1 MSGIACAV
9 ECGDTIQ
16 LVTGH
21 RPEQSW
27 DEYESDPLFYHTA
40 NVIRRQRGD
49 SIPFLFA
56 ATSKVYEIPAQRV
69 RPPEQ

>member
-9 ECGDTIQ
+9 ECGDTVQ

-21 RPEQSW
+21 RPKQSW
-27 DEYESDPLFYHTA
+27 DEYHHDPLFNLTA
-40 NVIRRQRGD
+40 KAIAEYRGD

-56 ATSKVYEIPAQRV
+56 ATSNVYEIPTEWIK
-69 RPPEQ
+69 PPEQ